1 MTELT
6 FLDDVTVQLI
16 DHMGSDKSVVRAAR
30 VSLLGSNEPVD
41 HLKDAGLINYLMR
54 KKHGSPFEHTAF
66 TFFVE
71 APIFAFREFH
81 RHRAGWSYN
90 EMSGRYTKLPA
101 RFYVPK
107 ETRPLVNVGTSANP
121 KFEAGTP
128 IQVMGTR
135 DALESVYTEAWYK
148 YEFLLEAGIGNEVA
162 RALLPVG
169 IMSQMYATCNLR
181 SLMHF
186 LSLRTHEPEA
196 TFPSNPQHEI
206 ELVARKL
213 EEIFKEK
220 FPTVYSAWNKNGRVA
235 P

>member
-1 MTELT
+1 MTDITL
-6 FLDDVTVQLI
+6 LDDVTVQLI

-30 VSLLGSNEPVD
+30 VSLLGANEPVN

-54 KKHGSPFEHTAF
+54 KKHGSPYEHTAL
-66 TFFVE
+66 TFFVK
-71 APIFAFREFH
+71 APIFVFREFH

-101 RFYVPK
+101 EFYVPK
-107 ETRPLVNVGTSANP
+107 STRPLVNVGTSANP
-121 KFEAGTP
+121 KFEAGSAM
-128 IQVMGTR
+128 QVEAAQ
-135 DALESVYTEAWYK
+135 DILKHVYTEAWSQ
-148 YEFLLEAGIGNEVA
+148 YEKLLAVGIGNEVA
-162 RALLPVG
+162 RTVLPVG

-181 SLMHF
+181 ALMHF

-206 ELVARKL
+206 ELVARKM
-213 EEIFKEK
+213 EEIFKDK
-220 FPTVYSAWNKNGRVA
+220 FPTVYTAWSKNGRVA